1 MKTYL
6 SSNTILA
13 RIERL
18 LAENRPS
25 FHGSPLGEV
34 AGLLIDGRHFSWA
47 GIYLA
52 LDKKSSAALEESGV
66 HPAHVA
72 VPGTVKKIVVSIKIA
87 DREIG
92 FLNVESDRRSAFGTE
107 DRVLLE
113 RVAALLARFLTG
125 PGKYLVRKAAQSRTL
140 SMRRAAPA

>member
-87 DREIG
+87 GREIG

>member
-52 LDKKSSAALEESGV
+52 IDKMSSAALEESGV

-87 DREIG
+87 GREIG

-113 RVAALLARFLTG
+113 GVAALLARFLTG